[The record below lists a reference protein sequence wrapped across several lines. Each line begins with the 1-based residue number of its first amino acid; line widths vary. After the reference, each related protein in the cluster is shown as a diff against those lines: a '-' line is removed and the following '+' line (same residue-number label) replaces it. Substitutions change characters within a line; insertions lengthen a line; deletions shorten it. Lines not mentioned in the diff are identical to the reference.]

1 MAAARGVGALSAR
14 LRKVWQAWLARR
26 LPPSARVELTQR
38 RIFILPNRAGA
49 VFAALLLLILLV
61 AINYQNSLAYGLCF
75 LLLSVFVVAI
85 LHTYRNLRGLVL
97 SAGVVPAVFVGEEAR
112 FVVRLESTGK
122 SHQAIHLGWSAQPT
136 QLADVPP
143 TGVHELHL
151 TRPTQKRG
159 WLVAPRIGVH
169 SSFPLGIVRAWS
181 WVDLGQQVLVY
192 PQPLEGELP
201 ILASLAED
209 EPEEGVR
216 AHGQGVDDYQGL
228 KPYQPGDS
236 WRRLHWKAYSRGQGL
251 LIKDFARLEGQEHCL
266 DFLALG
272 GDVEQRLSRLCHWV
286 LELTRREQPFALQLP
301 GQRLATDSGAAHCE
315 ACLRALA
322 LFGKPT

>member
-1 MAAARGVGALSAR
+1 MVVARGAGALTGR
-14 LRKVWQAWLARR
+14 LRAAWQAWLGRR
-26 LPPSARVELTQR
+26 LPPSARIELTQR
-38 RIFILPNRAGA
+38 RIFIMPNRAGG

-75 LLLSVFVVAI
+75 LLLSLFVVAI

-97 SAGVVPAVFVGEEAR
+97 SAGVGPAVFVGEEAR
-112 FVVRLESTGK
+112 FVVRLESAGR
-122 SHQAIHLGWSAQPT
+122 SHQAIQLGWSNPPT
-136 QLADVPP
+136 QVVDVPP
-143 TGVHELHL
+143 AGFCELEL
-151 TRPTQKRG
+151 THATQVRG
-159 WLVAPRIGVH
+159 WLPAPRIGVR
-169 SSFPLGIVRAWS
+169 SSFPLGILRTWS

-201 ILASLAED
+201 SLASVPDD
-209 EPEEGVR
+209 EQEEGVR

-228 KPYQPGDS
+228 KSYQPGDS

-251 LIKDFARLEGQEHCL
+251 LIKDFARLEGRERCL

-272 GDVEQRLSRLCHWV
+272 GDVEQRLSRLCYWV
-286 LELTRREQPFALQLP
+286 LEFSRRQEPFALQLP
-301 GQRLATDSGAAHCE
+301 GQRFATDSGAAHCE

-322 LFGKPT
+322 LFGKNP

>member
-1 MAAARGVGALSAR
+1 MAVARGAGALMTR
-14 LRKVWQAWLARR
+14 LRTAWRAWLARR

-38 RIFILPNRAGA
+38 RIFILPNRTGG

-75 LLLSVFVVAI
+75 LLLSLFVVAI

-97 SAGVVPAVFVGEEAR
+97 SAGVGPAVFVGEQAR
-112 FVVRLESTGK
+112 FVVRLESAGK
-122 SHQAIHLGWSAQPT
+122 SHQAVHLGWSARAT
-136 QLADVPP
+136 QASDVPP
-143 TGVHELHL
+143 AGFSELEL
-151 TRPTQKRG
+151 TRPTVARG
-159 WLVAPRIGVH
+159 WLAAPRIGVR
-169 SSFPLGIVRAWS
+169 SSFPLGILRAWS
-181 WVDLGQQVLVY
+181 WVDLGQRVLVY

-201 ILASLAED
+201 ALASLPED
-209 EPEEGVR
+209 EREEGAR
-216 AHGQGVDDYQGL
+216 AHGHGVDDYQGL

-251 LIKDFARLEGQEHCL
+251 LIKDFARLEGREYCL

-272 GDVEQRLSRLCHWV
+272 GDVEQRLSRLCYWV
-286 LELTRREQPFALQLP
+286 LELTRRQQPFALQLP
-301 GQRLATDSGAAHCE
+301 GRHLATDSGAAHCE

-322 LFGKPT
+322 LFGQEA